1 MNTEATELTSA
12 HATLEARGFLVLER
26 AVGGVQLSALDSALE
41 AATDSR
47 AAGHRTLLFNSTL
60 IARLAANE
68 LAALVRRV
76 SNQRWF
82 PVRALLF
89 DKTPETNWKV
99 SWHQDLSIAVTD
111 RAEIPG
117 FSGWSL
123 KEGVWHV
130 QPPLEVL
137 ERMLTVRLHLD
148 DCGTGQGPL
157 RVLPGSH
164 RHGRLSSGDILRLRR
179 ATVAEEIRCRAGD
192 ALIMRP
198 LLLHASS
205 KATHPSRR
213 RVLHVEYANEALPD
227 GLKWVE
233 SKQLPHQR
241 PSESVSETS

>member
-1 MNTEATELTSA
+1 METEAAHPTTV
-12 HATLEARGFLVLER
+12 HATLEERGFVLLER
-26 AVGGVQLSALDSALE
+26 AVGSGQLSALNSALE

-47 AAGHRTLLFNSTL
+47 AAGLRNLLFNSPL
-60 IARLAANE
+60 IGRLAANE
-68 LAALVRRV
+68 LAALFCRV
-76 SNQRWF
+76 SSTGWF

-130 QPPLEVL
+130 QPPFEVL

-164 RHGRLSSGDILRLRR
+164 RHGRLSSADVLRLRR
-179 ATVAEEIRCRAGD
+179 ATCAEETRCRAGD

-213 RVLHVEYANEALPD
+213 RVLHVEYANEALPG

-233 SKQLPHQR
+233 SKQVPHQR
-241 PSESVSETS
+241 PTESVSETF